1 MAAADGTAPTLP
13 PTPPV
18 RDGGTDSDI
27 PGTVMVR
34 DVVQRHLVAHF
45 RAHESPL
52 SLLEF
57 DPSGTLLITAS
68 IRGHSIYLFQI
79 CPAEGRSAKAGL
91 RIGSA
96 VRLYRCGPPH
106 KGCQVCAE
114 PRMLTGAAVTMVTGC
129 RQLMP
134 GK

>member
-1 MAAADGTAPTLP
+1 
-13 PTPPV
+13 
-18 RDGGTDSDI
+18 
-27 PGTVMVR
+27 MVR

-57 DPSGTLLITAS
+57 DPSGSLLITAS

-79 CPAEGRSAKAGL
+79 CPPEGRSAKAGL

-96 VRLYRCGPPH
+96 VRLYRCGA
-106 KGCQVCAE
+106 G
-114 PRMLTGAAVTMVTGC
+114 RSLGARVWGLFQDTAHA
-129 RQLMP
+129 P
-134 GK
+134 

>member
-1 MAAADGTAPTLP
+1 
-13 PTPPV
+13 
-18 RDGGTDSDI
+18 
-27 PGTVMVR
+27 MVR

-57 DPSGTLLITAS
+57 DPSGSLLITAS

-79 CPAEGRSAKAGL
+79 CPPEGRSAKAGL

-96 VRLYRCGPPH
+96 VRLYRCGAGRSLGAH
-106 KGCQVCAE
+106 GQGRFQV
-114 PRMLTGAAVTMVTGC
+114 
-129 RQLMP
+129 
-134 GK
+134 